1 MNEIITI
8 GAIIAAVLV
17 LTDNIVLRIR
27 RRTLLKLY
35 VQSVLEKSVLEKE
48 LSSQP
53 LGPSESEGFI
63 KFLSESRQ
71 WAFDYIED
79 VQKVISELDISLA
92 EANEEKIIEAY
103 ERLRIFL
110 PQEEN
115 NN

>member
-8 GAIIAAVLV
+8 GAVIAAILI
-17 LTDNIVLRIR
+17 LTDDIILRIR

-35 VQSVLEKSVLEKE
+35 VESVLEKSILQDE
-48 LSSQP
+48 LANKS
-53 LGPSESEGFI
+53 LGPSETEGFI

-79 VQKVISELDISLA
+79 VQKVISELDISLT

-103 ERLRIFL
+103 EKLRIFL

>member
-8 GAIIAAVLV
+8 GAVIAAVLI

-48 LSSQP
+48 LSNQP
-53 LGPSESEGFI
+53 LAPSETEGFI

-79 VQKVISELDISLA
+79 VQKVISELDISLV

-103 ERLRIFL
+103 NRLRIFL
-110 PQEEN
+110 PQEESN
-115 NN
+115 N